1 MNIHVHYGPGSI
13 HDPEEELRQALRA
26 VEAASNEWR
35 RAREKVADMES
46 DIHIT
51 RYAWLLEHSKTR
63 NAALL
68 SESYLQFALLACI
81 VSLAAGVVFV
91 ARLLS

>member
-13 HDPEEELRQALRA
+13 HDPEELRA
-26 VEAASNEWR
+26 AERALDLARDAWR
-35 RAREKVADMES
+35 HTREKVADMES

-51 RYAWLLEHSKTR
+51 RYALLLERANTN

-68 SESYLQFALLACI
+68 SGSYLQFALLACI
-81 VSLAAGVVFV
+81 VSLAAGIVFV

>member
-26 VEAASNEWR
+26 VEAASNAWHQT
-35 RAREKVADMES
+35 REKVVGAQIRVQD
-46 DIHIT
+46 
-51 RYAWLLEHSKTR
+51 LEHEAWMER
-63 NAALL
+63 MLAGNAALL
-68 SESYLQFALLACI
+68 SGSYLQFALLACI
-81 VSLAAGVVFV
+81 VSLAAGIVFV

>member
-35 RAREKVADMES
+35 HTREKVADMES

-51 RYAWLLEHSKTR
+51 RYALLLERANTN

-68 SESYLQFALLACI
+68 SGSYLQFALLACI
-81 VSLAAGVVFV
+81 VSLAAGIVFV